1 MIGAIVAL
9 PLSAPAA
16 PEPLN
21 LAATPMASQKLAP
34 LQRLPL
40 SALPR
45 AQLRGPVQVNA
56 QADELKFLPKESEE
70 LKVMAKDGRLQKIAQ
85 KIGGAAATAEIL
97 SHPAHAAL
105 SNNQVYTQLV
115 FALVAGVMAVRLG
128 TELYNFPP

>member
-21 LAATPMASQKLAP
+21 LAATPMANQKLAP

-40 SALPR
+40 SALPLPR
-45 AQLRGPVQVNA
+45 AQLRGPVQVSANSP
-56 QADELKFLPKESEE
+56 QADELQFLAKESEE

-85 KIGGAAATAEIL
+85 KIGTAAAAAEIL

-105 SNNQVYTQLV
+105 SNN
-115 FALVAGVMAVRLG
+115 
-128 TELYNFPP
+128 